1 MAEADSKGG
10 CIVDHFL
17 FDQPS
22 KWEHSRVYQ
31 LSIQN
36 SNFMLKAKI
45 KILQS
50 VPLPNT
56 FLEK

>member
-10 CIVDHFL
+10 CIVDHL

-22 KWEHSRVYQ
+22 KWEYSHMCQ
-31 LSIQN
+31 LSIQL

-45 KILQS
+45 KILQT